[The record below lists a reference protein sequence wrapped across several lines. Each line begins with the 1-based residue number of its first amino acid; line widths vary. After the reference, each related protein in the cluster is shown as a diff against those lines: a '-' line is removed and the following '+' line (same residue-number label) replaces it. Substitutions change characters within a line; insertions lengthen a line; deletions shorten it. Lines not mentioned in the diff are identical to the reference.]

1 MKKSLAVFLAL
12 LVLLSVFP
20 PGLAAEEP
28 LTFVIEALEAL
39 PDVGEEFTVTVRLE
53 NNPGFNSLQ
62 FSLVFDDQALTCT
75 KVIPGE
81 MLLTAVFAFNP
92 NDAGRASLTAACL
105 DAITVNDVIATFTI
119 RVDQA
124 TQDPAFHLD
133 NAMIGTRTTAEL
145 PFEVRNQVA
154 EESGTEPSTP
164 DDDAT
169 VDPGDPEPTKGPEPT
184 QEPEPTKDP
193 EPAEPPEPTQDPD
206 PTEEPDPAEPPAPVP
221 DFTDV
226 KGHWGEEAIL
236 RSVEK
241 GLFKGYPDNTFRPDE
256 PVTRAQFVTVLWRL
270 SGSPEEKRD
279 VPFTDTADQYAEFQS
294 AIAWGYHQGYVKGT
308 SDSTFS
314 PENTLTRQEALTI
327 LHRLSGSQV
336 GMEAMFTG
344 IYDSQFSD
352 SEAIAPWA
360 KAAMYWGVYR
370 ELIQGVG
377 GGQLS
382 PTGVAGR
389 AQIAKIVLQ
398 YQTMMKK
405 EGK

>member
-1 MKKSLAVFLAL
+1 MKKLLATLLAL
-12 LVLLSVFP
+12 LTLLSVFP

-28 LTFVIEALEAL
+28 LTFVIEAPETL
-39 PDVGEEFTVTVRLE
+39 PAVGEEFTVTVRAE
-53 NNPGFNSLQ
+53 HNPGFHVVQ
-62 FSLVFDDQALTCT
+62 FYLVYPTDTMICKEMTL
-75 KVIPGE
+75 GE
-81 MLLTAVFAFNP
+81 MIPPTFAAVNP
-92 NDAGRASLTAACL
+92 KCDGTAALSALSTEPMTGDGVLAEC
-105 DAITVNDVIATFTI
+105 VFV
-119 RVDQA
+119 VDQPSA
-124 TQDPAFHLD
+124 KPDFRLEEALFGDELAEVIDSEVELRLIGAETPPDKPA
-133 NAMIGTRTTAEL
+133 
-145 PFEVRNQVA
+145 
-154 EESGTEPSTP
+154 EPSKE
-164 DDDAT
+164 
-169 VDPGDPEPTKGPEPT
+169 PEPTKDPEPT

-193 EPAEPPEPTQDPD
+193 DPTEPPEPTQEPEPAEEYE
-206 PTEEPDPAEPPAPVP
+206 PTEPPAPVP

-226 KGHWGEEAIL
+226 KGHWGEDAIL
-236 RSVEK
+236 RSVEE

-279 VPFTDTADQYAEFQS
+279 VPFTDTAGQYAEFQS
-294 AIAWGYHQGYVKGT
+294 AIAWGYHRGYVKGT
-308 SDSTFS
+308 SDATFS

>member
-1 MKKSLAVFLAL
+1 MKKLLATLLAL
-12 LVLLSVFP
+12 LTLLSVFP
-20 PGLAAEEP
+20 PGLAAEGP
-28 LTFVIEALEAL
+28 LTFVIEAPETL

-53 NNPGFNSLQ
+53 NNPGFNTVQ
-62 FSLVFDDQALTCT
+62 FNLVYPTDALTCRDM
-75 KVIPGE
+75 VLGDLISSI
-81 MLLTAVFAFNP
+81 LAVTNP
-92 NDAGRASLTAACL
+92 DKEGMATLGGASLRSVTGDGVLAEC
-105 DAITVNDVIATFTI
+105 VFV
-119 RVDQA
+119 VDQSIEHPDFRLEDA
-124 TQDPAFHLD
+124 QLNDDSGNLISTQV
-133 NAMIGTRTTAEL
+133 EL
-145 PFEVRNQVA
+145 RLVK
-154 EESGTEPSTP
+154 EEAPSDKPSTP
-164 DDDAT
+164 
-169 VDPGDPEPTKGPEPT
+169 PED
-184 QEPEPTKDP
+184 PEPTKDP
-193 EPAEPPEPTQDPD
+193 EATEEPD
-206 PTEEPDPAEPPAPVP
+206 PTEEPEPSKEPEPTENPDPEEPTEPPAPVP

-236 RSVEK
+236 RSVEE

-308 SDSTFS
+308 SDATFS